1 MAARNLNL
9 EPDMEFSAYQN
20 AIFAFLASTVRNLI
34 VRAGAGSGK
43 TTHAC

>member
-20 AIFAFLASTVRNLI
+20 AIFAFLASEEPPLR
-34 VRAGAGSGK
+34 RR
-43 TTHAC
+43 HPRED